1 MASQTPLNIQQQ
13 QNFRQYLGKNN
24 LKYVPKTNNPYNTM
38 SNDKQNIYMEG
49 STRASNDI
57 SSTDIDS
64 FSYKN
69 NILNTN
75 YEKSKNVENRIL
87 LKNPNEFV
95 SELIKTFGEKNS
107 ICNFKLFE
115 KNIDISMNID
125 KNTIK
130 KMTLYEYFEGFNEA
144 SFLCLNIPYLD
155 KKCNINYIVFNP
167 TLSSMNL
174 VIKNS
179 NKKIKEESINK
190 EFLKDNFSVN
200 FISSDLI
207 QVEFDETIPPYNRD
221 IIEIKIN
228 NIYKIL
234 GLKKSD
240 ITLDNIVLDKSYFS
254 VLWTPADTYKIRS
267 SFLTFY
273 TFEFKLIGT
282 LIIKNDEYNWFTV
295 FCSDA
300 NYFKDFKK
308 EYLNKVNIVETF
320 IKNCYNINDRDNL
333 ESKLFSNDYK
343 RFMFNY

>member
-57 SSTDIDS
+57 STTDIDC

-144 SFLCLNIPYLD
+144 S
-155 KKCNINYIVFNP
+155 
-167 TLSSMNL
+167 
-174 VIKNS
+174 
-179 NKKIKEESINK
+179 
-190 EFLKDNFSVN
+190 
-200 FISSDLI
+200 
-207 QVEFDETIPPYNRD
+207 
-221 IIEIKIN
+221 
-228 NIYKIL
+228 
-234 GLKKSD
+234 
-240 ITLDNIVLDKSYFS
+240 
-254 VLWTPADTYKIRS
+254 
-267 SFLTFY
+267 
-273 TFEFKLIGT
+273 
-282 LIIKNDEYNWFTV
+282 
-295 FCSDA
+295 
-300 NYFKDFKK
+300 
-308 EYLNKVNIVETF
+308 
-320 IKNCYNINDRDNL
+320 
-333 ESKLFSNDYK
+333 
-343 RFMFNY
+343 